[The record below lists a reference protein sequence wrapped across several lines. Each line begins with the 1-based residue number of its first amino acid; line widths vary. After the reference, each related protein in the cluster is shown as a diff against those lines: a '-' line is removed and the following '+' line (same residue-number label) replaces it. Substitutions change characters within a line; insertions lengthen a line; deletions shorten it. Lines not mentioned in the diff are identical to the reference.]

1 MKKEYVKPQ
10 MEVVNINHRQPLLTG
25 SLQSIVGN
33 TDIDFGGAGNE
44 VGRAPMFDEME
55 AEVNAL
61 FGQ

>member
-1 MKKEYVKPQ
+1 

-33 TDIDFGGAGNE
+33 TGIDFGGAGSE